1 MAVYADLKDK
11 RVLVTGAAGGI
22 GQAQVKAFLKQGAK
36 VIGVDRRESQLTD
49 ALLTSVKLD
58 LSDHAALVAF
68 MQQCEVDIVCNTAGV
83 LDDFKPIGETS
94 EADFADI
101 LQTNLNA
108 VFTIT
113 KHLIQQNRPLV
124 FVNMSSY
131 AGLSASGGGIS
142 YTTSKHAINGLTKEI
157 AWEYG
162 RQGVRANAIA
172 PCLVRTEMAKVDF
185 ETGLN
190 VKLAAE
196 TVFNRYA
203 EPAEIADLTLFLAS
217 DSSKYMTG
225 QIISIDGGYALGKNV
240 TL

>member
-1 MAVYADLKDK
+1 
-11 RVLVTGAAGGI
+11 
-22 GQAQVKAFLKQGAK
+22 
-36 VIGVDRRESQLTD
+36 
-49 ALLTSVKLD
+49 
-58 LSDHAALVAF
+58 
-68 MQQCEVDIVCNTAGV
+68 
-83 LDDFKPIGETS
+83 
-94 EADFADI
+94 
-101 LQTNLNA
+101 
-108 VFTIT
+108 
-113 KHLIQQNRPLV
+113 
-124 FVNMSSY
+124 MSSY